1 MRGSKNLMVAEISQI
16 LSIHGPCIQSSK
28 NLMVV
33 EISYNRANIILA
45 NPFVFVLVTRRV

>member
-45 NPFVFVLVTRRV
+45 NPLFVLVTRRV